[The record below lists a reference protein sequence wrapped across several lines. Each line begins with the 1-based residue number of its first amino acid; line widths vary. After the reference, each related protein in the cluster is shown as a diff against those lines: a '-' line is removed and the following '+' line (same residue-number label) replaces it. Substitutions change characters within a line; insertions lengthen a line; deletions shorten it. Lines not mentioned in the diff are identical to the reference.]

1 MINLLGHI
9 LWRTTESCR
18 TTTGP
23 TRKKDFAMNESPIP
37 LRFKSCLSAL
47 VLLSAC
53 SDDNRALV
61 QPRDS
66 GVDASPVDETSHVDA
81 RDAARD
87 SEEPASQDAATP
99 GDGASLET
107 DAPDT
112 GGGPA
117 TNTDAGASTEP
128 LFCGEYVRV
137 DSDQRGEIPPYERIR
152 DEVAL
157 AARQWACLLDEGA
170 KSALDAGRVDAGSL
184 DAGDQSPAATVD
196 EPDYLLELG
205 CLSDFN
211 RMASH
216 TAAGPSVKVIVDR
229 YAPKTAEG
237 EYPVYFINSQRF
249 GLHYDFAAD
258 PRYLNVGP
266 SGSLPTVGTLAEFN
280 ATEYTSPE
288 RRFLLGALTHYSD
301 TDSWV
306 YELAPYDAAGGDLIL
321 TAWDLVEKH
330 VWVGGE
336 MKLHTTSDSIATVA
350 QQLPDDVESVP
361 TSELINQ
368 SFQALNLAESF
379 GRLRFITATELE
391 DATKYVD
398 FQDIVVLDRVPNDIS
413 VTLGIITDDF
423 QTPLAHINVLSQN
436 RGTPNMAL
444 KGAFQNEKF
453 RALENQWVRL
463 AVYQDRYELEP
474 VSVEVALT
482 WWDAHKPATVAVP
495 GVDKQTTE
503 LRDIEQLV
511 DLRKDS
517 IYAAVKKATVTFGGK
532 AAHYG
537 ALAHVEGL
545 PVQKAFAI
553 PVHYYFDF
561 MQRNGFD
568 AQVGAMLADPDFQNS
583 AEVRDARLEELR
595 DAMKQAPMNPVFMA
609 GLRAKLAT
617 EYPGQR
623 MRFRSSTNAEDLDG
637 FTGAGLY
644 TSKSGD
650 ESGPNPDPKDS
661 FDDAIRKVWASV
673 WFFRAFE
680 ERRYR
685 GIAHEDVGMALLVH
699 RSFPDELAN
708 GVALTN
714 NPFDKSGAFPAFY
727 INVQRG
733 EESVVL
739 PPPGQTTDAYLHH
752 WDGDG
757 QRIQYLSH
765 SNSPLVGKQETVLTT
780 SQIAELGKA
789 LATIRSFFAP
799 AYARGTDWW
808 AMDVEF
814 KFDPSPGQC
823 PLLWIKQAR
832 PFGNTTD

>member
-1 MINLLGHI
+1 MFN
-9 LWRTTESCR
+9 
-18 TTTGP
+18 
-23 TRKKDFAMNESPIP
+23 
-37 LRFKSCLSAL
+37 
-47 VLLSAC
+47 AC
-53 SDDNRALV
+53 SDDYRPIA
-61 QPRDS
+61 RDS
-66 GVDASPVDETSHVDA
+66 DGGVDASTIDSTSSSTA
-81 RDAARD
+81 RDAATD
-87 SEEPASQDAATP
+87 GEAPSTEPPSSTETGIDASPVQVPDAAP
-99 GDGASLET
+99 VDGGSQTT
-107 DAPDT
+107 DVEPDS
-112 GGGPA
+112 G
-117 TNTDAGASTEP
+117 EP

-137 DSDQRGEIPPYERIR
+137 DSDDRGEIPPYERIR
-152 DEVAL
+152 DEAAL
-157 AARQWACLLDEGA
+157 AAREWACLLDEDPLPQ
-170 KSALDAGRVDAGSL
+170 LDAGLTDAGAQTP
-184 DAGDQSPAATVD
+184 DAIEA
-196 EPDYLLELG
+196 PDYVSELG

-237 EYPVYFINSQRF
+237 EYPLYFINSERY
-249 GLHYDFAAD
+249 GLHYDFAVD
-258 PRYLNVGP
+258 PDYLNVGP
-266 SGSLPTVGTLAEFN
+266 QGVLPTVGTLAEFN

-288 RRFLLGALTHYSD
+288 RRFLLGALTYYSD
-301 TDSWV
+301 TDTWA
-306 YELAPYDAAGGDLIL
+306 YELAPNDSAGGDLIL

-330 VWVGGE
+330 TWVGNQL
-336 MKLHTTSDSIATVA
+336 KLHTTSDAIAIVA
-350 QQLPDDVESVP
+350 QQLPDDVEAIP

-368 SFQALNLAESF
+368 TYQALNLAESV
-379 GRLRFITATELE
+379 GRLRFIKAEELE
-391 DATKYVD
+391 DETKYVD
-398 FQDIVVLDRVPNDIS
+398 FQDIVVLDHVPNDIS

-444 KGAFQNEKF
+444 KGAFNAETL
-453 RALENQWVRL
+453 RALEDQWVRL
-463 AVYQDRYELEP
+463 AVHQDHYELEP
-474 VSVEVALT
+474 VSAEVAQD

-495 GVDKQTTE
+495 RVDKETTE
-503 LRDIEQLV
+503 LRDIEKLV
-511 DLRKDS
+511 DLETDS
-517 IYAAVKKATVTFGGK
+517 VYDAVKKATLTFGGK
-532 AAHYG
+532 AAHY
-537 ALAHVEGL
+537 AVLAHIEGL
-545 PVQKAFAI
+545 PVQKAFSI

-568 AQVGAMLADPDFQNS
+568 TEVAAMLADTEFQS
-583 AEVRDARLEELR
+583 SPEVRDERLEELR
-595 DAMKQAPMNPVFMA
+595 DAMKDAPMNPEFMIE
-609 GLRAKLAT
+609 LRAKLAA

-644 TSKSGD
+644 TSKSG
-650 ESGPNPDPKDS
+650 EEGPNVDPDDA
-661 FDDAIRKVWASV
+661 FDNAIRKVWASV

-757 QRIQYLSH
+757 QRVQYLSH
-765 SNSPLVGKQETVLTT
+765 SNSPLVGEEETVLTT
-780 SQIAELGKA
+780 SQISELGQA

-799 AYARGTDWW
+799 AYARGTNWW

-814 KFDPSPGQC
+814 KFDPAPGQC
-823 PLLWIKQAR
+823 PLLWVKQAR